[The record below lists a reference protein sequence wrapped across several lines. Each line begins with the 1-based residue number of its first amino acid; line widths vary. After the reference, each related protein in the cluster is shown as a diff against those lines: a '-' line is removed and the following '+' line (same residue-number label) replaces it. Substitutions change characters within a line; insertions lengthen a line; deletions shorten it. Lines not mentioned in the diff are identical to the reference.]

1 MAIADPPR
9 VKSWTL
15 SRGWRRALAALGGLA
30 LVWLIGWCAFEVID
44 LASRHTF
51 DVSTTYA
58 GVRALEVD
66 GGTGDVHING
76 GAAGSGVV
84 VVEQVTEGLTT
95 PHRNADR
102 GAGGALRLSASCP
115 IGVSNYCGVS
125 YTVTVPPGVTVTADS
140 GAGDVDAR
148 GLTTTAPLKLSSGN
162 GDVDAVG
169 VTAPVVTLD
178 SGNGDVT
185 ATLDQA
191 PTRLDASSGNGNLTL
206 TVPNA
211 TYAVH
216 ASSGNGSVSDPT
228 LRIDPSSARSI
239 TASSG
244 NGNVTIRTAG
254 ASAR

>member
-9 VKSWTL
+9 VNSWAP

-30 LVWLIGWCAFEVID
+30 LVWLIGWCAFELID
-44 LASRHTF
+44 LVSRHTF
-51 DVSTTYA
+51 DVTTTYA
-58 GVRALEVD
+58 GVRSLEVE
-66 GGTGDVHING
+66 GGTGDVHIAG
-76 GAAGSGVV
+76 GTAGSGVV

-95 PHRNADR
+95 PHRNAVR

-115 IGVSNYCGVS
+115 IGVTNYCRVS
-125 YTVTVPPGVTVTADS
+125 YTVTVPPGVSVTADS
-140 GAGDVDAR
+140 GAGDVDAH
-148 GLTTTAPLKLSSGN
+148 GLTTTAPLKLSSGD

-169 VTAPVVTLD
+169 VTAGNVTLE

-191 PTRLDASSGNGNLTL
+191 PTHLDASSGNGNLNL

-228 LRIDPSSARSI
+228 LRIDPSSPRSI

-244 NGNVTIRTAG
+244 NGNVTIHAAG
-254 ASAR
+254 VTTR

>member
-1 MAIADPPR
+1 MAIADPPSVR
-9 VKSWTL
+9 SWTPG
-15 SRGWRRALAALGGLA
+15 RGWRRALAVLGGLA
-30 LVWLIGWCAFEVID
+30 LVWLIGWCAFELID
-44 LASRHTF
+44 FVSRHTS

-58 GVRALEVD
+58 GVRSLEVD
-66 GGTGDVHING
+66 GGTGDVHIDG

-84 VVEQVTEGLTT
+84 VIEQVTEGLTT
-95 PHRNADR
+95 PHRNAVR
-102 GAGGALRLSASCP
+102 GAGGTLRLSASCP
-115 IGVSNYCGVS
+115 IGISNYCGVS

-140 GAGDVDAR
+140 AGDVDAR
-148 GLTTTAPLKLSSGN
+148 GLTTTAPLKLSSGD
-162 GDVDAVG
+162 GDIDAID

-185 ATLDQA
+185 ATLDRA
-191 PTRLDASSGNGNLTL
+191 PTTLNASSGNGDLTL
-206 TVPNA
+206 TVPNV

-228 LRIDPSSARSI
+228 LRIDPNSARSI

-244 NGNVTIRTAG
+244 NGNVTIRAAG